1 LPNDQRP
8 RSGRG
13 VYAISVAAEL
23 TGLDPQTLRLYE
35 RRGLLT
41 PARTGG
47 GTRRYSDDDVVRLQ
61 RISALVAG
69 GVNIAGI
76 AQILALQDLN
86 GELESALSRLRSEN
100 ARLRSVGLALN
111 SPATTQAAG
120 SRQR

>member
-1 LPNDQRP
+1 MPNDQEPRP
-8 RSGRG
+8 RRG

-86 GELESALSRLRSEN
+86 GELESNLSHLRSEN
-100 ARLRSVGLALN
+100 ARLRRTG
-111 SPATTQAAG
+111 PGQ
-120 SRQR
+120 

>member
-1 LPNDQRP
+1 MERSLPNDQRP

-41 PARTGG
+41 PARTVG

-61 RISALVAG
+61 RIRALVDG
-69 GVNIAGI
+69 GINIAGI
-76 AQILALQDLN
+76 ARILSLQDLN
-86 GELESALSRLRSEN
+86 GELESDISQLRSEN
-100 ARLRSVGLALN
+100 ARLRRIGR
-111 SPATTQAAG
+111 P
-120 SRQR
+120 

>member
-1 LPNDQRP
+1 MPNDQRP
-8 RSGRG
+8 RPGRG

-47 GTRRYSDDDVVRLQ
+47 GTRRYSADDVVRLQ

-86 GELESALSRLRSEN
+86 GELESDLSHLRSEN
-100 ARLRSVGLALN
+100 ARLRRTGPGNEHLV
-111 SPATTQAAG
+111 TTQG
-120 SRQR
+120 RRTRQR